1 MHPRL
6 LPLVEHARAHSPHYR
21 ALYRALPTHGW
32 RLADLPPTDPADYWR
47 DSQDLTRWPVLSAAL
62 NDAHVFKTGGSTGDG
77 KLSVFSRAEWRA
89 FVQAFGAGLAHQLRD
104 GDRVANLF
112 FAGDLYTSLLF
123 IHGALSHAPV
133 AIVEY
138 PFTCQVDHDVLAA
151 AIRQHRI
158 NVLAGVPAQLL
169 RFAHHLAAQGQALPD
184 VRTVLYGG
192 ESLFD
197 EQIALLAQV
206 LPRARFGSV
215 GCASVDA
222 GLIGYADPA
231 CGHGEHRRFDD
242 DSLIEIVDEDSGE
255 PIDETGRPGRL
266 LVTNLQ
272 RRLMPVIR
280 YPSGDLACW
289 REPPGPARKFALLG
303 RAAQAHRIRVGTL
316 SLFPDT
322 LGRTLDAAGALLGW
336 QLELS
341 RTDGA
346 DCLTFLLAAR
356 APLDLARIRAEV
368 LAAQPAIAQQCAER
382 QVRVTL
388 RQTPLKHML
397 THPRSGKLLRIVDR
411 RDYAQAEA
419 RQ

>member
-21 ALYRALPTHGW
+21 ALYRALPAHGW
-32 RLADLPPTDPADYWR
+32 RLTDLPPTNPADYWR
-47 DSQDLTRWPVLSAAL
+47 DSQDLAHWPVLTAAL
-62 NDAHVFKTGGSTGDG
+62 DDAHVFKTGGSTGDG

-89 FVQAFGAGLAHQLRD
+89 FVQAFGAGLASQLRD

-133 AIVEY
+133 ALVEY
-138 PFTCQVDHDVLAA
+138 PFTCLVDHNVLAT

-169 RFAHHLAAQGQALPD
+169 RFAHYLAERGHTLPD

-197 EQIALLAQV
+197 EQIELLAQV
-206 LPRARFGSV
+206 LPLARFGSV

-231 CGHGEHRRFDD
+231 CGHGEHRVFDH
-242 DSLIEIVDEDSGE
+242 DSMIEIIDEDSGE
-255 PIDETGRPGRL
+255 PIDEAGRPGIL
-266 LVTNLQ
+266 LITNLQ

-280 YPSGDLACW
+280 YPSGDFACW

-303 RAAQAHRIRVGTL
+303 RATHAHRIRVGTL
-316 SLFPDT
+316 SLFPEE
-322 LGRTLDAAGALLGW
+322 LGRALDEACALLGW

-341 RTDGA
+341 RVDRV
-346 DCLTFLLAAR
+346 DCLTLLLAAR
-356 APLDLARIRAEV
+356 APLDLARIRDAV
-368 LAAQPAIAQQCAER
+368 LAAQPAIAAQCAGH
-382 QVRVTL
+382 QLRVTL
-388 RQTPLKHML
+388 RQTPLAQML

-411 RDYAQAEA
+411 RDYTHAEV
-419 RQ
+419 RR

>member
-231 CGHGEHRRFDD
+231 CGHGEHRR
-242 DSLIEIVDEDSGE
+242 
-255 PIDETGRPGRL
+255 IDETGRPGRL